1 MCCLPNNNHL
11 TSTTYEQQGH
21 RQRQTRGNGSVENCG
36 VVFLS
41 KMLFFTSMDIKGK
54 KKKISAIAKGT
65 KTGIFHFSE
74 DQEGFWTENLIKYNI
89 QKLLSVKQR
98 QLNSYNHMVFTSTL
112 KKKKRDT
119 EKISVRPRSYVR
131 STASWKKWQREM
143 VLTLMTIRTYIE
155 HVLNRSKLHLN
166 SKGLASLATN
176 FIEFLRPISMLPS
189 R

>member
-11 TSTTYEQQGH
+11 TSTTYEHQGH

-36 VVFLS
+36 VVFLP

-54 KKKISAIAKGT
+54 KKRYLLLPKVLKLGYFISRRTKKAFEQNTWSNIIYKSFFQSNKGNWILT
-65 KTGIFHFSE
+65 TTWYSH
-74 DQEGFWTENLIKYNI
+74 LP
-89 QKLLSVKQR
+89 
-98 QLNSYNHMVFTSTL
+98 L
-112 KKKKRDT
+112 KKKERDT

-155 HVLNRSKLHLN
+155 HVLNRTKLHFN

-189 R
+189 K